1 MLNLSPNLSFISTTY
16 IICIVLTASTFS
28 PAGHA
33 QIRRSSHPHGFGVSA
48 NINVEAANRNAYAG
62 AVGDANEMRS
72 PSGAAARGGDT
83 RIQGHTKIKATQKDA
98 SSTAVGKENNATNE
112 AGIIGGR

>member
-1 MLNLSPNLSFISTTY
+1 MLNSSFISKIY
-16 IICIVLTASTFS
+16 IFCIVLVTSTFS
-28 PAGHA
+28 PLGYT
-33 QIRRSSHPHGFGVSA
+33 QMQRSSNPHGFGVSA
-48 NINVEAANRNAYAG
+48 NINIEAANRNTYTG
-62 AVGDANEMRS
+62 AVTEANEPRNT
-72 PSGAAARGGDT
+72 SGTAARGGEP